1 MGRDA
6 MSKLILTKWMA
17 LAPFGR
23 VGHWLGWRWA
33 MPLGTLVLPYH
44 PWIARFGPW
53 LVVALLIAYPIGQSI
68 EAGTLR
74 ALAGDWTRP
83 LWIALILA
91 IPLSAPLLQWLAYL
105 FRIPLLQLMLAPVA
119 MVLLAAAALVG
130 AEPIAMLVVPVLYFG
145 WHAVGTLWGRI
156 LLRRLQ
162 ARALMAESAARLGAP
177 GDPPILLIEDD
188 GKGRGRA
195 SHLARE
201 AMAALDQPHLYY
213 RSTDPKTNRSSV
225 ISLWRIGA
233 GDIETI
239 RMIAADLQ
247 GCSAQPDKSNGTYL
261 VQLADG
267 GLSDPTVE
275 LAFGPWPM
283 RLTPLKGTLSI
294 LTVRRPGQPAMAY
307 VHGSA
312 ACYAW
317 VPGFSLFYMFSLTGQ
332 GRWQFGFPRM
342 RETQV
347 GQAKTIGQAFAALAV
362 EPPETL
368 RCADPAPL
376 LGVLQRRVADLFAEE
391 LADLDALL
399 ADPAQWQFRTF
410 KLIGRSPEIL
420 SERADLIWR
429 VLIAC
434 RDAKLVRQMRALAA
448 LVADFPAHDF
458 AARGQDI
465 IDLLNSRAVAG
476 ENRHIRISK
485 ADLKSGSLPF
495 AGFGLLSFAPRLYA
509 RLGELG
515 EPARSLVMALGELT
529 KWPPAL
535 VEARDRLG

>member
-1 MGRDA
+1 MPK
-6 MSKLILTKWMA
+6 SILTNWMA

-23 VGHWLGWRWA
+23 LGHWLGWRWA

-91 IPLSAPLLQWLAYL
+91 IPLSTPLLQWLAYL
-105 FRIPLLQLMLAPVA
+105 FRIPLLQLMLVPVA

-145 WHAVGTLWGRI
+145 WQAVGTLWGRI

-162 ARALMAESAARLGAP
+162 ARALMAESSARLGAP

-195 SHLARE
+195 SHVARE
-201 AMAALDQPHLYY
+201 AMAALDQPRLYY
-213 RSTDPKTNRSSV
+213 RSTDTKAHRSSV
-225 ISLWRIGA
+225 TSLWRVGND
-233 GDIETI
+233 DIEAI
-239 RMIAADLQ
+239 RAIATDVP
-247 GCSAQPDKSNGTYL
+247 GCTVQPDKLNGTYL
-261 VQLADG
+261 VQLADDG
-267 GLSDPTVE
+267 PPGPAVE
-275 LAFGPWPM
+275 LAFAPWPL
-283 RLTPLKGTLSI
+283 RLTPLKGTVSI
-294 LTVRRPGQPAMAY
+294 LTVRRPGHSAMEY

-312 ACYAW
+312 AGYAW
-317 VPGFSLFYMFSLTGQ
+317 MPGFSLFYMFSLTGK
-332 GRWQFGFPRM
+332 GRWQIGFPRT
-342 RETQV
+342 RDTQV
-347 GQAKTIGQAFAALAV
+347 GQAKTTGQAFAALAV
-362 EPPETL
+362 ESPEVL
-368 RCADPAPL
+368 RCVDPAPL
-376 LGVLQRRVADLFAEE
+376 LAVLQRRVADLFAEE

-410 KLIGRSPEIL
+410 RLIGRSPAIL
-420 SERADLIWR
+420 SERADAIWR

-485 ADLKSGSLPF
+485 ADLKSGKLPF
-495 AGFGLLSFAPRLYA
+495 AGFGLLSFTPRLYA

-515 EPARSLVMALGELT
+515 EPARPLIVALGELT
-529 KWPPAL
+529 KWPPSL
-535 VEARDRLG
+535 VEARDGLG

>member
-6 MSKLILTKWMA
+6 MSKPILTKWMA

-53 LVVALLIAYPIGQSI
+53 LVVALLIAYPIGQAI
-68 EAGTLR
+68 EAGTMR

-119 MVLLAAAALVG
+119 MVLLAAASLVG
-130 AEPIAMLVVPVLYFG
+130 AEPIAMLAIPALYFG

-162 ARALMAESAARLGAP
+162 ARATAVEGAARLGAP
-177 GDPPILLIEDD
+177 GDPPILLVEDD
-188 GKGRGRA
+188 EKGGGRA

-213 RSTDPKTNRSSV
+213 RSRDPKTHRSSV
-225 ISLWRIGA
+225 ISLWRIDS
-233 GDIETI
+233 GDVETI
-239 RMIAADLQ
+239 RAIAADLP
-247 GCSAQPDKSNGTYL
+247 GCSVQPDKSNGTYL
-261 VQLADG
+261 VQLADDG
-267 GLSDPTVE
+267 PPDPAVE
-275 LAFGPWPM
+275 LAFGPWPT

-294 LTVRRPGQPAMAY
+294 LTVRRPGQPAMEY

-312 ACYAW
+312 AGYAW
-317 VPGFSLFYMFSLTGQ
+317 VAGFSLFYMFSLTGR
-332 GRWQFGFPRM
+332 GRWQFGFPRTC
-342 RETQV
+342 EAQV
-347 GQAKTIGQAFAALAV
+347 GQAKTIGQAFAALAI
-362 EPPETL
+362 ETPEAL

-376 LGVLQRRVADLFAEE
+376 LAVLQRRVTDLFAEE

-399 ADPAQWQFRTF
+399 ADPAQWPFRTF

-420 SERADLIWR
+420 SERADAIWR

-434 RDAKLVRQMRALAA
+434 RDAKMVRQMRALAA
-448 LVADFPAHDF
+448 LVADFSAYDF
-458 AARGQDI
+458 AVRGQDI

-476 ENRHIRISK
+476 ENRHVRISK

>member
-1 MGRDA
+1 MPK
-6 MSKLILTKWMA
+6 SILTKWMA

-23 VGHWLGWRWA
+23 LGHWLGWRWA
-33 MPLGTLVLPYH
+33 MPIGTLVLPHH

-53 LVVALLIAYPIGQSI
+53 VVVVLLIAYPVGQSV
-68 EAGTLR
+68 EAGTMR

-105 FRIPLLQLMLAPVA
+105 FRVPLLQLLLAPVS
-119 MVLLAAAALVG
+119 MVLLAAATLVG
-130 AEPIAMLVVPVLYFG
+130 AEPIAMLAIPVLYFG
-145 WHAVGTLWGRI
+145 WHAVGTVWGRI

-162 ARALMAESAARLGAP
+162 ARAAMAEGAARLGAP
-177 GDPPILLIEDD
+177 GDPPILLAEDD
-188 GKGRGRA
+188 DQGRGRA

-201 AMAALDQPHLYY
+201 AMAALDQPRLYY
-213 RSTDPKTNRSSV
+213 RSTDTKTHRSSV
-225 ISLWRIGA
+225 TSLWRVGS
-233 GDIETI
+233 DD
-239 RMIAADLQ
+239 IAAIRAIATDVP
-247 GCSAQPDKSNGTYL
+247 GCTVQPDKLNGTYL
-261 VQLADG
+261 VQLADDG
-267 GLSDPTVE
+267 PPDPAVE
-275 LAFGPWPM
+275 LVFGAWPT
-283 RLTPLKGTLSI
+283 RLIPLKGTLSI
-294 LTVRRPGQPAMAY
+294 LTVRRPGQPAMEY

-332 GRWQFGFPRM
+332 GRWQFGFPRTRDM
-342 RETQV
+342 LV
-347 GQAKTIGQAFAALAV
+347 GKAKTIGEAFAALAV
-362 EPPETL
+362 KPPEAL

-376 LGVLQRRVADLFAEE
+376 LAVLQGRVADLFAEE

-410 KLIGRSPEIL
+410 RLIGRSPAIL
-420 SERADLIWR
+420 SERADVIWR

-458 AARGQDI
+458 VARGQDI

-485 ADLKSGSLPF
+485 ADLKSGKLPF
-495 AGFGLLSFAPRLYA
+495 AGFGLLSFTPRLYA

-515 EPARSLVMALGELT
+515 EPARPLIVALGELT
-529 KWPPAL
+529 KWPPSL
-535 VEARDRLG
+535 VEARDRLD